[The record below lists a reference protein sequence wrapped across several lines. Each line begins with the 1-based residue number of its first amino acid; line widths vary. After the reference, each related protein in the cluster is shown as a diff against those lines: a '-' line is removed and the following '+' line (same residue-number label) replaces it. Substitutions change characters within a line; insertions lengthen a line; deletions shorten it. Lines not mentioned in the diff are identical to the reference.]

1 MQTQVE
7 YGEVGLIGLPVELIV
22 SDLNQELVEVEA
34 AKDLICI
41 LILVLEMNAQVGS
54 KYFFASP
61 VLFDSI
67 RGNVQKKKSIFKDII
82 QIKVDHPPTYPI
94 FDKLF
99 FDKF

>member
-7 YGEVGLIGLPVELIV
+7 YGEVGQIGLPVELIV

-67 RGNVQKKKSIFKDII
+67 NDII
-82 QIKVDHPPTYPI
+82 SSFAPCGWSLGRLVSLVNMWKW
-94 FDKLF
+94 LF
-99 FDKF
+99 KNKI